1 MIKRIS
7 LLIAAALL
15 VATMAMAG
23 LAGPAFAKLAEETRN
38 PAGHITQGDAAGE
51 PPQDTD
57 VVNKGGNE
65 PPGHNK
71 GDAVAG

>member
-1 MIKRIS
+1 VIKRIG
-7 LLIAAALL
+7 LLAMAALIAVMML
-15 VATMAMAG
+15 VATAA
-23 LAGPAFAKLAEETRN
+23 PAFAKLSEETSN
-38 PAGHITQGDAAGE
+38 PSGHITQGSAAPE

>member
-1 MIKRIS
+1 VIRRIG
-7 LLIAAALL
+7 LLAMVALIAVMMM
-15 VATMAMAG
+15 VATAA
-23 LAGPAFAKLAEETRN
+23 PAFAKLTTETTN

-57 VVNKGGNE
+57 VVNQGGNE
-65 PPGHNK
+65 PPGQNK

>member
-1 MIKRIS
+1 VIKRIGV
-7 LLIAAALL
+7 LAMVALIAAMMV
-15 VATMAMAG
+15 VATAA
-23 LAGPAFAKLAEETRN
+23 PAFAKLAEQTTN
-38 PAGHITQGDAAGE
+38 PAGHTTQGDAAGE

-57 VVNKGGNE
+57 VVNPGGNE

>member
-1 MIKRIS
+1 MIKRIGV
-7 LLIAAALL
+7 LAMVALIAVMMV
-15 VATMAMAG
+15 VATAA
-23 LAGPAFAKLAEETRN
+23 PAFAKLSQQTTN
-38 PAGHITQGDAAGE
+38 PAGHITQGEAAGE

>member
-1 MIKRIS
+1 MTA
-7 LLIAAALL
+7 LIAVMMM
-15 VATMAMAG
+15 VATAA
-23 LAGPAFAKLAEETRN
+23 PAFAKLAEETTN
-38 PAGHITQGDAAGE
+38 PSGKPTQGQAAPE